1 MIQNLE
7 DSILNFITA
16 MHPFN
21 EEIENH
27 GKVVLKMKKINKKTK
42 KLIRN
47 KIDQQVHN
55 FENENPTFYNEYFD
69 LKDHFYKQIKE
80 ALNEEITSQEL

>member
-1 MIQNLE
+1 
-7 DSILNFITA
+7 
-16 MHPFN
+16 
-21 EEIENH
+21 
-27 GKVVLKMKKINKKTK
+27 MKKINKKTK